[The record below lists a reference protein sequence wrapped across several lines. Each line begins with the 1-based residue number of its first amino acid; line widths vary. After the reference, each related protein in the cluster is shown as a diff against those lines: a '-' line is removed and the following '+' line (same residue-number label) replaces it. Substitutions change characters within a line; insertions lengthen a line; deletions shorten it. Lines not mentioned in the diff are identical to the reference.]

1 MNYSVELWNSYNKVE
16 NNLLFHLRGLK
27 DFIYLIKEI
36 SKSFSLFSLSIKKLQ
51 EIKLN
56 ITTNESLSQGIDN
69 FLHNLFYH
77 YTSLEQFISKMNT
90 EIISPLNAFQ
100 ETTLKKLNNNYK
112 ETLDTEKNYE
122 AYLTQI
128 DFTKNKFHTRI
139 KQLKDKM
146 LEYEIAKSKNEN
158 KKIIQKLEEEI
169 KENIGYTKE
178 SEKIYLSYIKYTNR
192 IQDEYIEM
200 KKKNLNEI
208 QNMEIDLGENI
219 KSSLMKYYSYQKT
232 YLNNILNDTEQKE
245 KDIDKINI
253 INDIN
258 IFINN
263 NSTNDLPPYPI
274 EYIPYI
280 EKNEQITN
288 EKNNNLKNDKLKE
301 INDKVKN
308 DLEKLFPEEKDI
320 SSLRTKID
328 KEIENFLELI
338 LEGVNENAI
347 SANEKNMKIVS
358 NKNFRRIFLTYLNK
372 LRTNTNLTLNDSSYK
387 IIGNLLYE
395 SLIYSYKEKDFVCI
409 KLIIEIST
417 NLFKLNKVSTNPRV
431 FLYEYL
437 KNNLLW
443 KDIKFW
449 ENLIKYDINEEM
461 HNQKKY
467 YLYSQENELLKNLRI
482 KDIIKS
488 QVSTN
493 LYNMNLF
500 EINSS
505 LMFKIINYFSN
516 YYELKSSAIDFLN
529 NIVKNYQIDQ
539 KEKTNKIKITI
550 NNKSN
555 ENSKS
560 YIFEKKE
567 NREYQENKQNNERKE
582 MEQKTTIMPVK
593 KDVQIINVFF
603 NNTDPRNFENNNK
616 NEKERNK
623 IIEKNNLDNHNN
635 HNIYENDG
643 NKNNQRGKNSN
654 NIILNENNFG
664 NILIKESKE
673 MSEIESDDNI
683 IDESEINYISNCD

>member
-1 MNYSVELWNSYNKVE
+1 MNYSVELWDSYNKVE

-69 FLHNLFYH
+69 FLQNLFYH

-208 QNMEIDLGENI
+208 QNMEIDLGQNI

-258 IFINN
+258 IFIKN

-437 KNNLLW
+437 KNNFLW

-529 NIVKNYQIDQ
+529 NIVKNYQIEL

-560 YIFEKKE
+560 YYFEKKE

>member
-69 FLHNLFYH
+69 FLQNLFYH

-192 IQDEYIEM
+192 IQDEYIEI

-208 QNMEIDLGENI
+208 QNMEIDLGQNI

-372 LRTNTNLTLNDSSYK
+372 LRANTNLTLNDSSYK

-529 NIVKNYQIDQ
+529 NIVKNYQIEL

>member
-1 MNYSVELWNSYNKVE
+1 MNYSVELWDSYNKVE

-128 DFTKNKFHTRI
+128 DFTKNKFHSRI

-288 EKNNNLKNDKLKE
+288 EKKNNLKNDKLKE
-301 INDKVKN
+301 INNKVKN

-372 LRTNTNLTLNDSSYK
+372 LRANTNLTLNDSSYK

-643 NKNNQRGKNSN
+643 YKNNQKGKNSN

>member
-77 YTSLEQFISKMNT
+77 YTSLEQFISKINT
-90 EIISPLNAFQ
+90 EIISPLNVFQ

-128 DFTKNKFHTRI
+128 DFTKNKFHSRI

-192 IQDEYIEM
+192 IQDEYIEI

-208 QNMEIDLGENI
+208 QNMEIDLGQNI

-372 LRTNTNLTLNDSSYK
+372 LRTNINLTLNDSSYK

-505 LMFKIINYFSN
+505 LMSKIINYFSN

-529 NIVKNYQIDQ
+529 NIVKNYQIEL

-603 NNTDPRNFENNNK
+603 NNTDPKNFENNNK

>member
-1 MNYSVELWNSYNKVE
+1 MNYSVELWDSYNKVE

-128 DFTKNKFHTRI
+128 DYTKNKFHTRI

-308 DLEKLFPEEKDI
+308 NLEKLFPEEKDI
-320 SSLRTKID
+320 SSLRTKVD

-338 LEGVNENAI
+338 LEGINGNAI

-372 LRTNTNLTLNDSSYK
+372 LRANTNLTLNDSSYK

-431 FLYEYL
+431 FLYEYF
-437 KNNLLW
+437 KNNLLLN
-443 KDIKFW
+443 DIKFW

-505 LMFKIINYFSN
+505 LMSKIINYFSN

>member
-1 MNYSVELWNSYNKVE
+1 MNYSVELWDSYNKVE

-437 KNNLLW
+437 KNNFLW

-529 NIVKNYQIDQ
+529 NIVKNYQIEL

-603 NNTDPRNFENNNK
+603 NNTDPRNFENNK
-616 NEKERNK
+616 ENEKERNK

-643 NKNNQRGKNSN
+643 YKNNQKGKNSN

>member
-69 FLHNLFYH
+69 FLQNLFYH
-77 YTSLEQFISKMNT
+77 YTSLEQFISKINT
-90 EIISPLNAFQ
+90 EIISPLNVFQ

-128 DFTKNKFHTRI
+128 DFTKNKFHSRI

-372 LRTNTNLTLNDSSYK
+372 LRANTNLTLNDSSYK

-437 KNNLLW
+437 KNNILW

-529 NIVKNYQIDQ
+529 NIVKNYQIEL

-654 NIILNENNFG
+654 NITLNENNFG

>member
-1 MNYSVELWNSYNKVE
+1 MNYSVELWDSYNKVE

-77 YTSLEQFISKMNT
+77 YTSLEQFISKINT
-90 EIISPLNAFQ
+90 EIISPLNVFQ

-128 DFTKNKFHTRI
+128 DFTKNKFHSRI

-192 IQDEYIEM
+192 IQDEYIEI

-372 LRTNTNLTLNDSSYK
+372 LRTNTNLSLNDSSYK

-437 KNNLLW
+437 KNNFLW

-529 NIVKNYQIDQ
+529 NIVKNYQIEL

-603 NNTDPRNFENNNK
+603 NNTVPRNFENNNK
-616 NEKERNK
+616 NEKEKNK
-623 IIEKNNLDNHNN
+623 VIIKNNLDNHNN

-643 NKNNQRGKNSN
+643 NKNNQREKNSN

>member
-1 MNYSVELWNSYNKVE
+1 MNYSVELWDSYNKVE

-128 DFTKNKFHTRI
+128 DFTKNKFHSRI

-437 KNNLLW
+437 KNNFLW

-529 NIVKNYQIDQ
+529 NIVKNYQIEL

-560 YIFEKKE
+560 YILEKK
-567 NREYQENKQNNERKE
+567 ENKQNNERKE

>member
-36 SKSFSLFSLSIKKLQ
+36 SKSFSSLSLNLKKLQ

-69 FLHNLFYH
+69 FLQNLFYH

-90 EIISPLNAFQ
+90 EIISSLNAFQ

-128 DFTKNKFHTRI
+128 DFTKNKFHSRI

-443 KDIKFW
+443 NDIKFW

-529 NIVKNYQIDQ
+529 NIVKNYQIEL

-616 NEKERNK
+616 NEKEKNK
-623 IIEKNNLDNHNN
+623 VIEKNNLDNHNN

-643 NKNNQRGKNSN
+643 NKNNQREKNSN